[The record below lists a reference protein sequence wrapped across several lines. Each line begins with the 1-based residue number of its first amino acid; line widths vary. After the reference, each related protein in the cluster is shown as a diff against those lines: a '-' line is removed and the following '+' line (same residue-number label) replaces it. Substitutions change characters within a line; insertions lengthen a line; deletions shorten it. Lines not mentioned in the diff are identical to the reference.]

1 MTAEYGEWTRKGATI
16 SDKTA
21 RAEFGLTQQEIIE
34 AINEGKL
41 QYRVNYVYDN
51 PWYRLL
57 RREVEDLVKN
67 RGGDVH
73 LAQVKARA
81 ELAKVD
87 RELRRHRKE
96 IKALEQQR
104 TALLAELG
112 EQTT

>member
-1 MTAEYGEWTRKGATI
+1 MAYGEWTRKGATI

-21 RAEFGLTQQEIIE
+21 RAEFGLTQEEIIG

-57 RREVEDLVKN
+57 RREVEDLVRS
-67 RGGDVH
+67 RGGEEH
-73 LAQVKARA
+73 FAQVQARA
-81 ELAKVD
+81 ELAKVE

-96 IKALEQQR
+96 IKSLEEQRAALF
-104 TALLAELG
+104 AKLG
-112 EQTT
+112 D